1 MALLRIHVLDGH
13 TANPGDLS
21 WAPLEAF
28 GEVKVWPR
36 TPPEQVVARGRDADV
51 LVVNKVV
58 LGEAELARLPRLRLI
73 CVSATGTN
81 NIDHE
86 AAGRRGIPV
95 KNVVGYSTP
104 SVAQHVFALLLALTN
119 RVAEHNARVQ
129 EGAWSRS
136 PDWCFTVAA
145 IPELAGKR
153 MGLVGLGAIGS
164 KVAAIARA
172 FGMEVVAYRKHPE
185 RGAPEGV
192 RLAALDE
199 VFRESDVVSLHVPL
213 TDETR
218 HLVNADRLR
227 LMKPAAFLINTG
239 RGPLV
244 DEAAL
249 AAALRAGRLAGA
261 GLDVLTEEP
270 PRHGSPL
277 IGLPNCIITPHM
289 AWATR
294 EARRRLI
301 EGVARNIAEW
311 MEEIKH

>member
-1 MALLRIHVLDGH
+1 MATLRIHVLDGY
-13 TANPGDLS
+13 TANPGDLG
-21 WAPLEAF
+21 WAPLEAL
-28 GEVKVWPR
+28 GEVRVWPR
-36 TPPEQVVARGRDADV
+36 TPPEQVVERGREADV

-81 NIDHE
+81 NIDH
-86 AAGRRGIPV
+86 AAARRRGIPV

-104 SVAQHVFALLLALTN
+104 SVAQHVFALLLELTN

-136 PDWCFTVAA
+136 PDWSFTVGA

-153 MGLVGLGAIGS
+153 MGLVGLGAIGAR
-164 KVAAIARA
+164 VAAIARA
-172 FGMEVVAYRKHPE
+172 FGMEVVACRKHPE

-192 RLAALDE
+192 RLGALAE

-218 HLVNADRLR
+218 HLVHADRLR
-227 LMKPAAFLINTG
+227 LMKPTAFLINTG
-239 RGPLV
+239 RGPLI

-249 AAALRAGRLAGA
+249 ATALREGRLAGA

-311 MEEIKH
+311 MEERH